1 MLKIFGFPLSPF
13 VRKAAVVAREKGV
26 DYTLVAVNPR
36 NPAADFAAA
45 SPFRKMP
52 AIQDG
57 DYVLSDSTA
66 IAAYL
71 DRAHPEP
78 AIFPEG
84 ARELGRAIWFE
95 EFADTIVASSGGK
108 VVFNRFVGPRVL
120 GMPGDEAA
128 AEQGCAELQ
137 PMMDYLESQVPDE
150 GWLVGG
156 AYSIADISI
165 ATILKTL
172 DYVGA
177 CADPASHPKT
187 AALYQR
193 VLARPAW
200 QVVLEEE
207 HKVTGAFA

>member
-26 DYTLVAVNPR
+26 AYDLVPVNPR
-36 NPAADFAAA
+36 NPPPEFVAA

-57 DYVLSDSTA
+57 DYMLSDSTA

-78 AIFPEG
+78 AIFPTD
-84 ARELGRAIWFE
+84 AKELGRAIWFE

-108 VVFNRFVGPRVL
+108 VVFNRFVSPKVL
-120 GMPGDEAA
+120 GMPGDEAM

-137 PMMDYLESQVPDE
+137 PMMDYLESQVPDA

-156 AYSIADISI
+156 AYSIADISV
-165 ATILKTL
+165 ATVLKTL

-177 CADPASHPKT
+177 CAHPESHPKS
-187 AALYQR
+187 AAFYQR

-200 QVVLEEE
+200 QAVVAEEQASMA
-207 HKVTGAFA
+207 TFA

>member
-26 DYTLVAVNPR
+26 AYELVAVNPR
-36 NPAADFAAA
+36 NPSPEFVAA

-78 AIFPEG
+78 AIFP
-84 ARELGRAIWFE
+84 ADAKELGRAIWFE

-108 VVFNRFVGPRVL
+108 VVFNRFVSPKVL
-120 GMPGDEAA
+120 GVPGDETV
-128 AEQGCAELQ
+128 AEQGCAELK
-137 PMMDYLESQVPDE
+137 PMMDYLENQVPDE
-150 GWLVGG
+150 GWLVGD

-172 DYVGA
+172 DYVGQ
-177 CADPASHPKT
+177 CADPASHPKS

-193 VLARPAW
+193 VTARQAW
-200 QVVLEEE
+200 QAVLAEE
-207 HKVTGAFA
+207 HAVTGVFA